1 MIGGFGYE
9 TGIEQ
14 RELTD
19 VIWAKASKD
28 PIILPFHTTA
38 MKMGSQELLV
48 LKNEVH
54 GTKSHQPLQSLES
67 RSLKQSY
74 LRECDNSMFFAST
87 CGDVLLLTDTD

>member
-1 MIGGFGYE
+1 
-9 TGIEQ
+9 
-14 RELTD
+14 
-19 VIWAKASKD
+19 
-28 PIILPFHTTA
+28 

-87 CGDVLLLTDTD
+87 CGDVLLLTEPECDSVTNNSEPLNNCFPKTGHTGHSNFPH